1 MMAAKIT
8 NKDRELIELISKFNL
23 LTVSQLA
30 ALSQRSR
37 QVIRRRIRFLSNQGL
52 ILTRERSYG
61 SRRGRPEDL
70 IYLTKSGWTF
80 LFENDRSRVEA
91 LPVDK
96 SLDSIFIEH
105 ELLVNW
111 VLIHLIQ
118 IERNVPQLAVNYVT
132 QHSNLMDHPNQNNVQ
147 IQIRVMNEKSDQEPY
162 EFVPDGI
169 FTIANQEL
177 KKTLLFFLEVD
188 MGTET
193 IISPKR
199 DHKDLRQKIINY
211 QALFHTGR
219 YKHFEKKFRAQ
230 LNGFRLLFIA
240 NTPARFKALCR
251 LVREMP
257 PTDFVWLADQE
268 SMFSKGLSATI
279 WARGGRHNNP
289 PKSIL
294 GRNLASEITVMDII
308 R

>member
-1 MMAAKIT
+1 MEAKIT
-8 NKDRELIELISKFNL
+8 NRDRDLLELIYKFNL

-37 QVIRRRIRFLSNQGL
+37 QVIRRRVRFLTDQALVS
-52 ILTRERSYG
+52 TRERSYG
-61 SRRGRPEDL
+61 NHRGRPEDL
-70 IYLTKSGWTF
+70 LYLAKSGWTF
-80 LFENDRSRVEA
+80 LCKNSCSGIQV
-91 LPVDK
+91 LPGNK
-96 SLDSIFIEH
+96 TFDSIFIEH

-111 VLIHLIQ
+111 VIIHLIQ
-118 IERNVPQLAVNYVT
+118 IERNVPQLDVNYVT
-132 QHSNLMDHPNQNNVQ
+132 QHTNLIDHPHHDNVQ
-147 IQIRVMNEKSDQEPY
+147 IQIHVMNKKSEQEPY

-169 FTIANQEL
+169 FTITHQEL

-193 IISPKR
+193 IMSPKGPQ
-199 DHKDLRQKIINY
+199 KDLRQKIINY
-211 QALFHTGR
+211 QTLFHTDR

-230 LNGFRLLFIA
+230 LNGFRLLFIT
-240 NTPARFKALCR
+240 NTSARLKALCR
-251 LVREMP
+251 LVLEMP

-289 PKSIL
+289 RQSIL
-294 GRNLASEITVMDII
+294 GRNLATEITVMDKI